1 MICVLLFL
9 LLVSVCLFLLRA
21 SVLCVCL
28 VCLVCLVLSVLSVC
42 LSSCSVSDQLSKHKE
57 AIAESSRALSDDPT
71 YTKAY
76 ERRASS
82 LFELGE
88 CRTHALPP

>member
-1 MICVLLFL
+1 MCGSFTGALDLFLCFHVCFRFCVVCVLF
-9 LLVSVCLFLLRA
+9 SRC
-21 SVLCVCL
+21 
-28 VCLVCLVLSVLSVC
+28 
-42 LSSCSVSDQLSKHKE
+42 DQLSKHKE

-82 LFELGE
+82 LFDLGE
-88 CRTHALPP
+88 CDHHP